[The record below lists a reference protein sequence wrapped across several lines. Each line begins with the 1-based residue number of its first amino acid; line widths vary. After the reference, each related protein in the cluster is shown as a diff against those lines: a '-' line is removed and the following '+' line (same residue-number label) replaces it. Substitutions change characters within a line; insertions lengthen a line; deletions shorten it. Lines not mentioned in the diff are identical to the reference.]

1 MTQTFRD
8 IIVVVGILAELYVII
23 LLISTLKNF

>member
-1 MTQTFRD
+1 MTQAIRD
-8 IIVVVGILAELYVII
+8 FIVVVGILAEFYVII

>member
-1 MTQTFRD
+1 MTQTFRE
-8 IIVVVGILAELYVII
+8 IIVVVGFLAEFYVII

>member
-1 MTQTFRD
+1 MTQAFRD
-8 IIVVVGILAELYVII
+8 IIVVVGILAVYYVII